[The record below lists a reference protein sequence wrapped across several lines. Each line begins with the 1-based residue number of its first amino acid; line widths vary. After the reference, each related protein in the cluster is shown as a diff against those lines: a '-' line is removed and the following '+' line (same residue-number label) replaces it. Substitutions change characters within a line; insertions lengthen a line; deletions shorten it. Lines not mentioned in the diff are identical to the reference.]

1 LEVNFDCN
9 VTKNFTYII
18 KDKQGK
24 NETAVKE
31 MKWPEAKISRI
42 EPDGLLHIK
51 FLQRMKIPEYPFLL
65 KSETIILNGTKYP
78 MLAFEIIPG
87 QLTDPQMTK
96 FNWTFVNYTSEELL
110 IQLNF
115 EHINYISS

>member
-1 LEVNFDCN
+1 MEVHFDCN

-24 NETAVKE
+24 NETSVKE

-51 FLQRMKIPEYPFLL
+51 FLQAMKIPEYPFLL
-65 KSETIILNGTKYP
+65 KSETIILNQTKYP
-78 MLAFEIIPG
+78 ILALEIIPG
-87 QLTDPQMTK
+87 KLTDPQMTK
-96 FNWTFVNYTSEELL
+96 FNWTFVDYTAEELL

-115 EHINYISS
+115 EHMTYISS